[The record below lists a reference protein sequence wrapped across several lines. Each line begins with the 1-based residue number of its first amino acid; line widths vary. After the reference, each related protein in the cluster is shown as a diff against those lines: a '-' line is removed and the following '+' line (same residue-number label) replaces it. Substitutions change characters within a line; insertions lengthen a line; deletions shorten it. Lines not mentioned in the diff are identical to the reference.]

1 MRKRLENRRKKKRV
15 VIPTD
20 IMPKMAIKRNKDG
33 KLELFL
39 HNKDQV
45 QILKFLLRKVSMFT

>member
-39 HNKDQV
+39 HKDQV
-45 QILKFLLRKVSMFT
+45 QILKFL